1 MRTFLFYP
9 NNGNSSLTAEEKATL
24 LKESLSQS
32 LAMYYPFAGGVLFL
46 EARNDG
52 QLDTFQSKS
61 WDDKTLD
68 QLFVN
73 DLVLYKNTSGT
84 IPVAVQLNHFSGGG
98 LAFVVSLSHT
108 IADGCTLGSF
118 LSHWASVA
126 RYGSTD
132 HKEVLPLNPHFINS
146 PRTQPTLPKARVKME
161 VSNNFVLK
169 NFVFPNSKLSDL
181 KNKVVG
187 SIINPTRV
195 EVLTS
200 LVYTTVV
207 AAATTKSGC
216 FKPSYLFFVVNVR
229 DKFVPKLPQ
238 STVGNCAK
246 AMMVETR
253 DISETSLSNVVG
265 EIRKKK
271 SQLESI
277 QSVQQ
282 LVEETKSLMGK
293 LVNGGLENVG
303 KGSYWCSSFCG
314 FPFNKLYIYIYIYI
328 YGAH

>member
-1 MRTFLFYP
+1 MPTHHP
-9 NNGNSSLTAEEKATL
+9 
-24 LKESLSQS
+24 
-32 LAMYYPFAGGVLFL
+32 
-46 EARNDG
+46 
-52 QLDTFQSKS
+52 KS
-61 WDDKTLD
+61 
-68 QLFVN
+68 
-73 DLVLYKNTSGT
+73 DLVEPQPVLT

-98 LAFVVSLSHT
+98 LALAVSLSHT

-126 RYGSTD
+126 LYGSTD

-146 PRTQPTLPKARVKME
+146 PRTQPALPKARVKME
-161 VSNNFVLK
+161 VANNFVLK
-169 NFVFPNSKLSDL
+169 NFLFPNSKLSDL
-181 KNKVVG
+181 KNKVAG

-207 AAATTKSGC
+207 AATTTKSGC

-314 FPFNKLYIYIYIYI
+314 FPFNKLDFGWGLPMGTILATRLEGKSGFVLIDTPDGDGIEVMMVLEKECMEIFESDKEMLAYCHI
-328 YGAH
+328 